1 MRSAKGTWQNMLYI
15 LILLAA
21 ICLLFLW
28 YSTTN
33 SQRIENRSLNYA
45 MDSARQTTLRIE
57 SELTNAVRRVRNYSY
72 LLGITLS
79 EPNVSAEMLAQLEM
93 NSDFDA
99 LRFTNAEGVNLASS
113 GATNDSSDRT
123 YFINGMRGESGN
135 DMVFDSRITGKATMV
150 YYAPLRHQDEIFGML
165 LGLYFAEDYLQE
177 MLETNYFGEAATVF
191 LCTRAGQVIASSDFN
206 SVDDRLLPDMLLE
219 TGVIDSQTAAGAWE
233 VIRNGAGEK
242 GFICAPG
249 SLTDN
254 LCVLHVP
261 NSEYVLVQTYPK
273 SVTQEMIRDANHDGM
288 ILQTILVGL
297 FAVYILVLL
306 MRAQQERRLLMR
318 ESQAHITG
326 LKEKELLANRKE
338 RQYRIAIT
346 SAAFSTFEFNLTR
359 DLIEQDIVRT
369 INGHPVSLLE
379 KVGLQAPCQASV
391 CFKTWRAFILEESLE
406 EYDAMVNLDYLKQRY
421 EQGEAEVTVD
431 YWGWGAAKQQMCVR
445 QSFIMTQ
452 DDRTR
457 DIMVMVVSKDIT
469 AQVQKQREQ
478 TRALQEALM
487 QAQRANSAKT
497 TFLSNMSHDIRTP
510 MNAIIGFTTLATSH
524 IDNKEQVEAYLG
536 KIMTSGSHL
545 LSLINDI
552 LDMSHIE
559 SGKIHLDR
567 KSVV

>member
-191 LCTRAGQVIASSDFN
+191 LCTRAEIGRA
-206 SVDDRLLPDMLLE
+206 
-219 TGVIDSQTAAGAWE
+219 
-233 VIRNGAGEK
+233 
-242 GFICAPG
+242 
-249 SLTDN
+249 
-254 LCVLHVP
+254 HV
-261 NSEYVLVQTYPK
+261 
-273 SVTQEMIRDANHDGM
+273 
-288 ILQTILVGL
+288 
-297 FAVYILVLL
+297 
-306 MRAQQERRLLMR
+306 
-318 ESQAHITG
+318 
-326 LKEKELLANRKE
+326 
-338 RQYRIAIT
+338 
-346 SAAFSTFEFNLTR
+346 
-359 DLIEQDIVRT
+359 
-369 INGHPVSLLE
+369 
-379 KVGLQAPCQASV
+379 
-391 CFKTWRAFILEESLE
+391 
-406 EYDAMVNLDYLKQRY
+406 
-421 EQGEAEVTVD
+421 
-431 YWGWGAAKQQMCVR
+431 
-445 QSFIMTQ
+445 
-452 DDRTR
+452 
-457 DIMVMVVSKDIT
+457 
-469 AQVQKQREQ
+469 
-478 TRALQEALM
+478 
-487 QAQRANSAKT
+487 
-497 TFLSNMSHDIRTP
+497 
-510 MNAIIGFTTLATSH
+510 
-524 IDNKEQVEAYLG
+524 
-536 KIMTSGSHL
+536 
-545 LSLINDI
+545 
-552 LDMSHIE
+552 
-559 SGKIHLDR
+559 
-567 KSVV
+567 